1 MNGHLWAGLVN
12 HTIVAHST
20 YKWNCIP
27 VPKYSIAYLVPGS
40 ITYAFEIV
48 CLIAHTTYYTGI
60 AQKINEFGDT
70 TFDDRKWDLCIL

>member
-1 MNGHLWAGLVN
+1 
-12 HTIVAHST
+12 
-20 YKWNCIP
+20 

-70 TFDDRKWDLCIL
+70 TFYDRKWDPCKRWSACDHSPDSLLLASN